1 MALEQIMELPVSQL
15 ALDNAHL
22 HLWVPNSLLPE
33 AILVIESWGFVYKTC
48 FVWTKPQLGMGNYWR
63 NSHELLLLGIRGR
76 LPFLANTQRSWVV
89 APRTKHS
96 TKPDSIR
103 AIVEQVSPGPRLEL
117 FARRTTPGWTVFGD
131 QVDRLLF

>member
-1 MALEQIMELPVSQL
+1 MPLEQIANLPISQL

-22 HLWVPNSLLPE
+22 HLWVPNALLPE

-48 FVWTKPQLGMGNYWR
+48 FVWTKPQFGMGNYWR

-76 LPFLANTQRSWVV
+76 LPFLVNTQRSWVV

-103 AIVEQVSPGPRLEL
+103 AIIEQVSPGPRLEL
-117 FARRTTPGWTVFGD
+117 FARRATPGWTVFGD